1 MTEPAAPQNPAALLQ
16 MLPQP
21 DDATCG
27 PTCLH
32 AVYRAY
38 GDAISLDQ
46 VIDEI
51 ELLDTGGTFAVN
63 LACHALRR
71 GYSATIF
78 TYNLNMFDPTWFRP
92 GVQLAER
99 LLAQA
104 KAKQNP
110 ILRLATKT
118 YLEYLEL
125 GGQIRFQGL
134 DRRMLRTQLKHDRPL
149 LVGLSATYLYECA
162 REVGDIRLDYD
173 DVRGEPTG
181 HFVVLYGYDADTR
194 MVQVADPYAENPGF
208 QCHHYSVGIDR
219 VIGAILL
226 GVLTYDANLL
236 RIEPPPRLRRRSTI
250 R

>member
-1 MTEPAAPQNPAALLQ
+1 MAEQQAAPQNPRALLE

-38 GDAISLDQ
+38 GDRIPLER
-46 VIDEI
+46 VIGEI
-51 ELLDTGGTFAVN
+51 EPLDTGGTFAVN

-71 GYSATIF
+71 GYGATIF
-78 TYNLNMFDPTWFRP
+78 TYNLHLFDPTWFRP
-92 GVQLAER
+92 GVDLRAR
-99 LLAQA
+99 LIAQA
-104 KAKQNP
+104 RAKQNP

-118 YLEYLEL
+118 YLEYLAL
-125 GGQIRFQGL
+125 GGRVRFREL
-134 DRRMLRTQLKHDRPL
+134 DRRLLRTQLRHGNPL

-162 REVGDIRLDYD
+162 RETGESRLEYD
-173 DVRGEPTG
+173 DVRGDPTG
-181 HFVVLYGYDADTR
+181 HFVVLYGYDAQSR
-194 MVQVADPYAENPGF
+194 MVLVADPYAENPAF
-208 QCHHYSVGIDR
+208 QCHHYAVSLDR

-236 RIEPPPRLRRRSTI
+236 RIEPRRR
-250 R
+250 RRKAR